1 MRTKQDKNKPI
12 SLLNCKFIQ
21 FLKNKNEKE
30 IRSIVK
36 NLPQPL
42 INVLSEI
49 TLNCLSGNI
58 TNNKNKIKIL
68 KPYSSVMKAV
78 AYRKNSYKRR
88 KSLLA
93 TKKGVGFLSILLPL
107 AASVIG
113 SLASPKK

>member
-1 MRTKQDKNKPI
+1 
-12 SLLNCKFIQ
+12 
-21 FLKNKNEKE
+21 
-30 IRSIVK
+30 
-36 NLPQPL
+36 
-42 INVLSEI
+42 
-49 TLNCLSGNI
+49 
-58 TNNKNKIKIL
+58 
-68 KPYSSVMKAV
+68 MKAV

>member
-1 MRTKQDKNKPI
+1 MP
-12 SLLNCKFIQ
+12 L
-21 FLKNKNEKE
+21 
-30 IRSIVK
+30 
-36 NLPQPL
+36 PL